1 MITEP
6 RYLLYYPHYIL
17 KALIENYE
25 CSTVTALNYSLSN
38 INYVD
43 ACRQLE
49 KLAEVGLIKQTI
61 NETINGCYPYR
72 RYIATLNLHWLYFLY
87 MKNNLRSTLKRYS

>member
-6 RYLLYYPHYIL
+6 RYLLYYSHHIL

-25 CSTVTALNYSLSN
+25 CSTVVAHNYSMSLG
-38 INYVD
+38 YGD
-43 ACRQLE
+43 ACSQLE